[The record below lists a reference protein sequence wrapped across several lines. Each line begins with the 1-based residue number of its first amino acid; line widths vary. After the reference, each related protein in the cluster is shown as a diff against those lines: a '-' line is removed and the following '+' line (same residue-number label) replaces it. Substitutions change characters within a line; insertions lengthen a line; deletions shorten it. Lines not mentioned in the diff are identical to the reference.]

1 MLHFKTRAK
10 LPNSSTIHVGTG
22 KMFILTGLGRL
33 DVSVWLKMMLS
44 FMNEYWK
51 YYSECLEAWLIDFSG
66 ADIPHSKCCIVWRR
80 NFVLELPRHFYTI
93 AVNIW
98 NYKTFVVF
106 KSVKFLIFKENTIGI
121 NPNIFHDFQKKFKS
135 DTFENY
141 KSFAL
146 VELQSLYI
154 ISIFKNQKLE

>member
-80 NFVLELPRHFYTI
+80 NFVLELPRHFYTM

-106 KSVKFLIFKENTIGI
+106 KSVTFENWYH
-121 NPNIFHDFQKKFKS
+121 PNTFHDFQKNFKS
-135 DTFENY
+135 TLFKTE
-141 KSFAL
+141 SFVP
-146 VELQSLYI
+146 VEVQSHCW
-154 ISIFKNQKLE
+154 